1 MSEKKTKMQNK
12 NAKELAKTKLTDRM
26 TIKRLENETRSLD
39 VWSAFR
45 AFVLNILQ
53 KNTIF
58 FRITGN
64 RKQTLSERAI
74 EEK

>member
-39 VWSAFR
+39 VWSAFG